1 MPALSIVPFYKD
13 IITHWAAAGYHE
25 ENWSKPHS
33 QKLYAK
39 TKANPDD
46 STTLVRFI
54 AKPMHV
60 KNMNAVKATPRKV
73 DWRGEAAAA
82 GYDWR
87 TRQ

>member
-1 MPALSIVPFYKD
+1 MVDLILHAEYF
-13 IITHWAAAGYHE
+13 GYHE

-33 QKLYAK
+33 QKLYAR

-46 STTLVRFI
+46 STTLVRFK
-54 AKPMHV
+54 ANPMQV

-82 GYDWR
+82 G
-87 TRQ
+87 